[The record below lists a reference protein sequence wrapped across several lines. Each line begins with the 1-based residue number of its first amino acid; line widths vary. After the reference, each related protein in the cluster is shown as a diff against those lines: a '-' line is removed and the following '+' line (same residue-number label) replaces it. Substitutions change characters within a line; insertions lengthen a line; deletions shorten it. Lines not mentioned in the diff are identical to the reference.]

1 MKTVNDDNTV
11 DVRATS
17 ASYQMALWSA
27 IAGGVFSAIVL
38 VLLIVNYVQIKV
50 LDPIRAERL
59 ELMKVK
65 LIGQPASAE
74 LLPEIRQLDL
84 DIRGDRIRRQA
95 FSRRGGYLLLGGLV
109 ILVAGL
115 KWTAAV
121 NKLLPMPEAV
131 ADKQALQ
138 EREAAMARW
147 AVTAGLGLFGVAA
160 LFIALRPR
168 IDLAGDAAKISPY
181 PSMAEIGKNWAGF
194 RGPGG
199 SGISAYTNIPV
210 KWDGKTGEGIIWK
223 MKVPLGGHNSPVVWE
238 GRVFV
243 SGAKKSKRQVY
254 CFDAVAGQLL
264 WTGDVSGSVGSSA
277 SIVDVSED
285 TGFAAST
292 VVTDG
297 RRVYAIFANGDIAS
311 FDFDGNHVWTKNLG
325 SPDSSY
331 GYASSLAMY
340 QNLVLVQYDQGTV
353 EDAKSRMIAL
363 DGFSGLV
370 VWEVK
375 RPVSASWTSPIVAK
389 VGDGHQLITR
399 GEPWVIGYDPT
410 SGAEIWR
417 AECDGTDVAPSPV
430 YAGGL
435 VFAVSPYSEL
445 YAVKADGQGDVT
457 KTHIAWIGEDGI
469 PDICS
474 PVSNGEQV
482 FLLTTSGTLTCYRL
496 ADGQILWEEDL
507 DTSFNASPSLV
518 GNHMYLLSEKGV
530 MFIAEVGAGYKE
542 VTRCELGEKSQACPA
557 FADGRIYIR
566 GKKNLYCIGNAN

>member
-223 MKVPLGGHNSPVVWE
+223 IKVPLGGHNSPVVWE

-264 WTGDVSGSVGSSA
+264 WTGEVTGSVA
-277 SIVDVSED
+277 ATVDVSED

-297 RRVYAIFANGDIAS
+297 RRVYAIFANGDIGS
-311 FDFDGNHVWTKNLG
+311 FDFDGKSMWTKNLG
-325 SPDSSY
+325 SPDSAY

-340 QNLVLVQYDQGTV
+340 QNLLLIQYDQGMA
-353 EDAKSRMIAL
+353 EEEKSRMIAL
-363 DGFSGLV
+363 DGFSGRV

-375 RPVSASWTSPIVAK
+375 RPVSSSWTSPIVAK
-389 VGDGHQLITR
+389 VGDGYQLITR
-399 GEPWVIGYDPT
+399 GEPWVTGYDPAT
-410 SGAEIWR
+410 GVEIWR

-435 VFAVSPYSEL
+435 VFAVSPYNEL
-445 YAVKADGQGDVT
+445 TAVRADGRGDVT
-457 KTHIAWIGEDGI
+457 ETHVAWIADDGI

-474 PVSNGEQV
+474 PVSNGELV
-482 FLLTTSGTLTCYRL
+482 FLLTTSGTLTCYRC
-496 ADGQILWEEDL
+496 ADGVMLWEQDL
-507 DTSFNASPSLV
+507 DTNFMASPSLV
-518 GNHMYLLSEKGV
+518 GNRIYMLSEKGV
-530 MFIAEVGAGYKE
+530 MFIAEVGAEYKE
-542 VTRCELGEKSQACPA
+542 VTRCELGEKVQACPA

-566 GKKNLYCIGNAN
+566 GKNNLYCIGNAN

>member
-1 MKTVNDDNTV
+1 MKTVNDNENV
-11 DVRATS
+11 DVRAAS

-27 IAGGVFSAIVL
+27 IAGGVFSAVVL
-38 VLLIVNYVQIKV
+38 VFLVVNYVQIKV

-65 LIGQPASAE
+65 LIGQPSSAE
-74 LLPEIRQLDL
+74 LLPQIRQLDM
-84 DIRGDRIRRQA
+84 DIRADRIRRLV

-109 ILVAGL
+109 VFVAGL
-115 KWTAAV
+115 KWTVVA
-121 NKLLPMPEAV
+121 NRKLPMPEAV
-131 ADKQALQ
+131 GDKQALQ
-138 EREAAMARW
+138 VRQACMARW
-147 AVTAGLGLFGVAA
+147 TVAAGLGLFGIAA
-160 LFIALRPR
+160 LVIALRPQ
-168 IDLAGDAAKISPY
+168 IDLAGDAAKIRPY
-181 PSMAEIGKNWAGF
+181 PSIEEIGNNWAGF
-194 RGPGG
+194 RGPEG
-199 SGISAYTNIPV
+199 SGISAYTNIPD
-210 KWDGKTGEGIIWK
+210 KWNGKTGEGIIWK
-223 MKVPLGGHNSPVVWE
+223 TKVPINSYNSPVVWE
-238 GRVFV
+238 GRVFL
-243 SGAKKSKRQVY
+243 SGAKKTKRQVY
-254 CFDAVAGQLL
+254 CFDAVGGQLL
-264 WTGDVSGSVGSSA
+264 WTGDVSGSVGSSPA
-277 SIVDVSED
+277 TVSVSTD

-297 RRVYAIFANGDIAS
+297 RRVYAVFANGDIAS
-311 FDFDGNHVWTKNLG
+311 FDFDGNHIWTRNLG

-340 QNLVLVQYDQGTV
+340 QNLVLVQYDQGML

-399 GEPWVIGYDPT
+399 GEPWVIGYDPA
-410 SGAEIWR
+410 SGAELWR

-435 VFAVSPYSEL
+435 VFAVSPYNEL
-445 YAVKADGQGDVT
+445 FAVKADGQGDVT
-457 KTHIAWIGEDGI
+457 KTHIAWVGEDGI

-482 FLLTTSGTLTCYRL
+482 FLLTTSGTLTCYSL
-496 ADGQILWEEDL
+496 ADGQMLWEEDL
-507 DTSFNASPSLV
+507 DANFMASPSLV
-518 GNHMYLLSEKGV
+518 GNRMYLLSEKGV
-530 MFIAEVGAGYKE
+530 MLIAEVGAAYKE
-542 VTRCELGEKSQACPA
+542 LARCELGDKTQACPA

-566 GKKNLYCIGNAN
+566 GRKNLYCIGNAN

>member
-1 MKTVNDDNTV
+1 MKTVNNNNTV

-27 IAGGVFSAIVL
+27 IAGGVFSTVVL
-38 VLLIVNYVQIKV
+38 TLLIVNYVQIKV

-84 DIRGDRIRRQA
+84 DIRSDRIRRQI
-95 FSRRGGYLLLGGLV
+95 FSRRGGYLLLGGLIV
-109 ILVAGL
+109 LVAGL

-138 EREAAMARW
+138 EREAAMAKW
-147 AVTAGLGLFGVAA
+147 AVAFGLGLFGVAA
-160 LFIALRPR
+160 LFITLRPQ
-168 IDLAGDAAKISPY
+168 IDLTGDAAKISPY
-181 PSMAEIGKNWAGF
+181 PSMADIGNNWAGF

-223 MKVPLGGHNSPVVWE
+223 TKVPIGGHNSPVVWE

-277 SIVDVSED
+277 STVDVSED
-285 TGFAAST
+285 TGFSAST

-340 QNLVLVQYDQGTV
+340 QNLVLIQYDQGMV
-353 EDAKSRMIAL
+353 EDTKSRMIGL

-375 RPVSASWTSPIVAK
+375 RPVSSSWTSPIVAK

-399 GEPWVIGYDPT
+399 GEPWVIGYDPAN
-410 SGAEIWR
+410 GAEIWR

-435 VFAVSPYSEL
+435 VFAVSPYNEL
-445 YAVKADGQGDVT
+445 TAVRADGLGDVT
-457 KTHIAWIGEDGI
+457 KTHIAWIADDGI

-474 PVSNGEQV
+474 PVSNGELV
-482 FLLTTSGTLTCYRL
+482 FLLTTSGTLTCYRC
-496 ADGQILWEEDL
+496 ADGVKLWEEDL
-507 DTSFNASPSLV
+507 DTNFMASPSLV
-518 GNHMYLLSEKGV
+518 GNRMYMLSEKGV
-530 MFIAEVGAGYKE
+530 MFIAEVGAEYKE
-542 VTRCELGEKSQACPA
+542 VARCELGEKVQACPA

-566 GKKNLYCIGNAN
+566 GKKNLYCIGNTN

>member
-1 MKTVNDDNTV
+1 VKTVNDNNTV
-11 DVRATS
+11 DVKTAS

-84 DIRGDRIRRQA
+84 DIRGDRIRRQV

-138 EREAAMARW
+138 VREATMARW
-147 AVTAGLGLFGVAA
+147 TVAVGLGLFGVAA
-160 LFIALRPR
+160 LFIALTPQ

-181 PSMAEIGKNWAGF
+181 PSMEDIGKNWAGF

-223 MKVPLGGHNSPVVWE
+223 TKVPLSGHNSPVVWE

-264 WTGDVSGSVGSSA
+264 WTGEVTGAAGSSA
-277 SIVDVSED
+277 ATVDVSED

-297 RRVYAIFANGDIAS
+297 RRVYAIFANGDVGS
-311 FDFDGNHVWTKNLG
+311 FDFDGKSMWTKNLG
-325 SPDSSY
+325 APDSAY

-340 QNLVLVQYDQGTV
+340 QNLLLIQYDQGMA
-353 EDAKSRMIAL
+353 EEEKSRMIAL
-363 DGFSGLV
+363 DGFSGRV

-375 RPVSASWTSPIVAK
+375 RPVSSSWTSPIVAK
-389 VGDGHQLITR
+389 AGDGYQLITR
-399 GEPWVIGYDPT
+399 GEPWVTGYDPAT
-410 SGAEIWR
+410 GVEIWR

-435 VFAVSPYSEL
+435 VFAVSPYNEL
-445 YAVKADGQGDVT
+445 TAVRADGRGDVT
-457 KTHIAWIGEDGI
+457 KTHVAWIADDGI

-474 PVSNGEQV
+474 PVSNGELV
-482 FLLTTSGTLTCYRL
+482 FLLTTSGTLTCYRC
-496 ADGQILWEEDL
+496 ADGVMLWEQDL
-507 DTSFNASPSLV
+507 DTNFMASPSLV
-518 GNHMYLLSEKGV
+518 GKRMYMLSEKGV
-530 MFIAEVGAGYKE
+530 MFIAEVGTEYKE
-542 VTRCELGEKSQACPA
+542 VARCELGEKVYACPA

>member
-1 MKTVNDDNTV
+1 VKTVNDNDTV
-11 DVRATS
+11 DVRAAS
-17 ASYQMALWSA
+17 ASYQMASWSA
-27 IAGGVFSAIVL
+27 ITGGVFSAIIL
-38 VLLIVNYVQIKV
+38 VFLIVNYVQIKV

-84 DIRGDRIRRQA
+84 DIRGDRIRRQI

-115 KWTAAV
+115 KWMAV
-121 NKLLPMPEAV
+121 ANKKLPMPEAV

-138 EREAAMARW
+138 VREAAMAKW
-147 AVTAGLGLFGVAA
+147 AVATGLGLFGVAA
-160 LFIALRPR
+160 LFIALRPQ
-168 IDLAGDAAKISPY
+168 IDLAGDAAKIRPY
-181 PSMAEIGKNWAGF
+181 PSIEEIDNNWAGF

-223 MKVPLGGHNSPVVWE
+223 TKVPIGGHNSPVAWE
-238 GRVFV
+238 GRVFL

-264 WTGDVSGSVGSSA
+264 WTGDVTGSVGSSA
-277 SIVDVSED
+277 STVDVSED

-292 VVTDG
+292 IVTDG

-311 FDFDGNHVWTKNLG
+311 FDFDGNNVWTKNLG

-340 QNLVLVQYDQGTV
+340 QNLVLIQYDQGMI

-363 DGFSGLV
+363 DGFSGRV

-399 GEPWVIGYDPT
+399 GEPWVIGYDPAT
-410 SGAEIWR
+410 GAEIWR
-417 AECDGTDVAPSPV
+417 AECDATDVAPSPV

-435 VFAVSPYSEL
+435 VFAISPYNEL
-445 YAVKADGQGDVT
+445 TAIKADGRGDVT
-457 KTHIAWIGEDGI
+457 KTHVAWIAEDGI

-474 PVSNGEQV
+474 PVSNGELV
-482 FLLTTSGTLTCYRL
+482 FLLTTSGTLTCYNC
-496 ADGQILWEEDL
+496 ADGAKLWEQDL
-507 DTSFNASPSLV
+507 DTNFMASPSLV
-518 GNHMYLLSEKGV
+518 GNRMYMLSEKGV
-530 MFIAEVGAGYKE
+530 MIIAEVGAEYKE
-542 VTRCELGEKSQACPA
+542 VARCQLGEKVQACPA
-557 FADGRIYIR
+557 FVDGRIYIR

>member
-1 MKTVNDDNTV
+1 VKTVNDNNTV

-27 IAGGVFSAIVL
+27 IAGGVFSTVVL
-38 VLLIVNYVQIKV
+38 ALLIVNYVQIKV

-84 DIRGDRIRRQA
+84 DIRGDRIRRQI

-131 ADKQALQ
+131 VDKQALQ
-138 EREAAMARW
+138 EREAAMAKW
-147 AVTAGLGLFGVAA
+147 AVTVGLGLFGVAA
-160 LFIALRPR
+160 LFIALRPQ

-181 PSMAEIGKNWAGF
+181 TSTAEIDRNWAGF

-210 KWDGKTGEGIIWK
+210 KWDGKTGEGVIWK
-223 MKVPLGGHNSPVVWE
+223 TKVPIGGHNSPVVWE

-264 WTGDVSGSVGSSA
+264 WTGEVTGAAGSSA
-277 SIVDVSED
+277 STVDVSED

-297 RRVYAIFANGDIAS
+297 RRVYAIFANGDVGS
-311 FDFDGNHVWTKNLG
+311 FDFNGKSMWTKNLG
-325 SPDSSY
+325 SPDSAY

-340 QNLVLVQYDQGTV
+340 QNLLLIQYDQGMV
-353 EDAKSRMIAL
+353 EEEKSRMIAL
-363 DGFSGLV
+363 DGFSGRV

-375 RPVSASWTSPIVAK
+375 RPVSSSWTSPIVAK
-389 VGDGHQLITR
+389 AGDGYQLITR
-399 GEPWVIGYDPT
+399 GEPWVTGYDPAT
-410 SGAEIWR
+410 GVEIWR

-435 VFAVSPYSEL
+435 VFAVSPYNEL
-445 YAVKADGQGDVT
+445 TAVRADGRGDVT
-457 KTHIAWIGEDGI
+457 KTHVAWIADDGI

-474 PVSNGEQV
+474 PVSNGELV
-482 FLLTTSGTLTCYRL
+482 FLLTTSGTLTCYRC
-496 ADGQILWEEDL
+496 ADGVMLWEQDL
-507 DTSFNASPSLV
+507 DTNFMASPSLV
-518 GNHMYLLSEKGV
+518 GKRMYMLSEKGV
-530 MFIAEVGAGYKE
+530 MFIAEVGTEYKE
-542 VTRCELGEKSQACPA
+542 VARCELGEKVYACPA